1 MMQIRRLWRW
11 LTVDDSLLNK
21 QFILTPENM
30 ADEEQNKENE
40 DRVHVRRG
48 QRSRWRLK
56 ATYSFYGE
64 HYPDSKKNKVNAQVF
79 GKRSIRS
86 VTMAT
91 LRARANDRAQNRKVN
106 DAWQAELPTRIQYD
120 LSGNRKILEKTFHMP
135 KNADVVVR
143 TFKVGGSPQI
153 EAFAVFMDGLADK
166 IIINNHILEP
176 LMILSSFDASASETV
191 IMNWIKETLL
201 PGNQVMEIKTWKDA
215 TENILAGST
224 VIFFEGMAIGL
235 SVETKGWEHR
245 TVGISQTEAVVRG
258 PHDAF
263 TENFRANTGLV
274 RARLRSTRLITEMR
288 QLGELASTDIA
299 IMYIDGLANPR
310 LIAEVKKR
318 LQSIKIDYMP
328 DSGLLEQFMED
339 DPISVFP
346 KFLSTERPDR
356 VAFGLTEG
364 QVAIFVG
371 QSPYAIL
378 APVLF
383 WSLLHTSEDAYLRWP
398 FGTFVRSIRM
408 ISVIIGLLFPALY
421 ISVANYHPEMIPTDL
436 MLAVAASRERVP
448 FPVVFEILVME
459 FSLELIREAGI
470 RIPSVIGPTIGI
482 VGALILGQAAVAAGI
497 ISPLLIIVVAVT
509 ALASFTMPNYNL
521 SFSIRVLRF
530 GFILAA
536 AFFGF
541 YGVALAVMV
550 LIMHAVS
557 IRSFGVPILSPI
569 APWQRSSPDVIARGK
584 VFTMETRPAAFGSQD
599 TKRQE
604 DITRPWSPRVRSM
617 RKIKK

>member
-1 MMQIRRLWRW
+1 MQIRRLWRW
-11 LTVDDSLLNK
+11 LTVDDSLLDK

-30 ADEEQNKENE
+30 ADEEQNKDNE
-40 DRVHVRRG
+40 DQVHVRRG

-318 LQSIKIDYMP
+318 LKSIKIDYMP

-617 RKIKK
+617 RKLKK